1 MKGWLTRVVVVR
13 QPLFH
18 SLTRSLFNSFDM
30 DKNVILII
38 LDGWGIA
45 TQPERSALSVAKT
58 PFINSLFDRYSHSRL
73 EASGLAVGLPAGQ
86 MGNSEVGH
94 MNLGAGRVV
103 YQDLVKVNKAVE
115 EHTLD
120 NEPVLDNAL
129 NYAKQNNKKIH
140 FIGLVSDGG
149 VHSHIDHLK
158 GLLSIAYDKGLSDVY
173 VHAFT
178 DGRDTDPKSGLGFLA
193 ELQNHMA
200 ATTGKIASVTGRF
213 YAMDR
218 DNRWERVRQ
227 AYDVM
232 VHGSGKPVPSD
243 GILGAVQASYDDNLS
258 DEFIKPIVVTQEN
271 GSPVA
276 VIEEGDVVLC
286 FNFRTDR
293 GREITIALTQRD
305 IPEQE
310 MNKLNLYYLTMTNY
324 DNDFQNVHVIYDKDN
339 LNRTLGEV
347 VSGAGRTQ
355 IRIAETEKYPHVT
368 FFFSG
373 GREEP
378 FAGEKRL
385 LCQSP
390 KEITVVDAQGNML
403 VIPVKTYDQK
413 PEMAAYDIRDA
424 IIPELQN
431 RTANF
436 ICLNFANTD
445 MVGHTGVFE
454 AVVKAAETVDACTQA
469 VVEAALAS
477 DYTAIIIAD
486 HGNADYMVN
495 DDGTPNTAHT
505 TSLVPCILVD
515 NSLKPTLNDGKLAD
529 IAPTILE
536 LMGISQP
543 AEMGGVSLIEH
554 S

>member
-1 MKGWLTRVVVVR
+1 ME
-13 QPLFH
+13 
-18 SLTRSLFNSFDM
+18 
-30 DKNVILII
+30 KNVILLI

-45 TQPERSALSVAKT
+45 TQLERSALAAAKT
-58 PFINSLFDRYSHSRL
+58 PFIDSLFTQYPHSRL

-94 MNLGAGRVV
+94 MNLGAGRIV
-103 YQDLVKVNKAVE
+103 YQDLVKINKAVE

-120 NEPVLDNAL
+120 TEPVLVDAL
-129 NYAKQNNKKIH
+129 NYAKQNGKKVH

-158 GLLSIAYDKGLSDVY
+158 GLLSIAHAKGLSDVY

-178 DGRDTDPKSGLGFLA
+178 DGRDTDPKSGLGFLSD
-193 ELQNHMA
+193 LQQHLA
-200 ATTGKIASVTGRF
+200 ATTGKLASVTGRF

-232 VHGSGKPVPSD
+232 VRGSGTPV
-243 GILGAVQASYDDNLS
+243 GAANVLQAIQASYDEGVT
-258 DEFIKPIVVTQEN
+258 DEFIKPIVVAQED

-276 VIEEGDVVLC
+276 TIDEGDVVLC

-310 MNKLNLYYLTMTNY
+310 MQKLNLYYLTLTNY
-324 DNDFQNVHVIYDKDN
+324 DNDFTNVHVIYDKDN
-339 LNRTLGEV
+339 LNNTLGEV
-347 VSGAGRTQ
+347 IAAAGRTQ

-390 KEITVVDAQGNML
+390 KEMTVYDADGNAT

-424 IIPELQN
+424 IVPELQN
-431 RTANF
+431 KTANF

-454 AVVKAAETVDACTQA
+454 AVVKAAEAVDACTQA
-469 VVEAALAS
+469 VTEAALAS
-477 DYTAIIIAD
+477 DYSVIIIAD

-505 TSLVPCILVD
+505 TNLVPCILVD
-515 NSLKPTLNDGKLAD
+515 NQLKPALHDGKLAD
-529 IAPTILE
+529 VAPTILE
-536 LMGISQP
+536 LMGIAKPS
-543 AEMGGVSLIEH
+543 EMNGQSLIQQA
-554 S
+554 